1 MSNSNTNSK
10 PISQPRRY
18 PGRNRTEPNRF
29 MHQSTSGTKKQPKKQ
44 PKKQVKR
51 KRKDSSSTS
60 SHSSSRSSDNKEKN
74 IFIEELVKSWGLPAD
89 DIKEYLINNDY
100 TLSKARGIMQDFT
113 NLLKTESIRSGNT
126 QQVAERGIY
135 SNINTNCTRNLIKD
149 INDNKNICFCCGEPI
164 DIKST
169 DKACDH
175 VIPIIT
181 MLVTVE
187 PDTVPNNLHYIH
199 KSCNNKKSNFDIW
212 TVYKNIGRL
221 DGIFKKPIEQ
231 KIEEKNK
238 NNQALTYQNPNDRI
252 EKCKEIFMTILKS
265 IKIRTVSDMKFRK
278 DTVDHL
284 NKNVFGH
291 LQDYV
296 NHFLNPAIPAEI
308 LLKMGNDKKEI
319 KINLKAHKA
328 LEDKKAKIL
337 LDIEENKIKDMI
349 SAKKDKEPVAESP
362 AESSSRYSRGNSTKK
377 QKKSGNSVKKSGN
390 SVNGARTKRQKLSA
404 SNKLSAANTLLQISH
419 KLK

>member
-169 DKACDH
+169 YKACDH

-199 KSCNNKKSNFDIW
+199 RSCNSKKSNLDIW

>member
-10 PISQPRRY
+10 PIPPPRRS
-18 PGRNRTEPNRF
+18 GRNRTEPNRL
-29 MHQSTSGTKKQPKKQ
+29 MHQSTSGTKKQPKK
-44 PKKQVKR
+44 KSNKR
-51 KRKDSSSTS
+51 KRKDSSSSSSTS
-60 SHSSSRSSDNKEKN
+60 STSSNSSYNKEKN
-74 IFIEELVKSWGLPAD
+74 IFVNELVKSWDLPANV
-89 DIKEYLINNDY
+89 IKEYLIKNDY

-113 NLLKTESIRSGNT
+113 NLLKTESIRSGDT
-126 QQVAERGIY
+126 QQITERGIY
-135 SNINTNCTRNLIKD
+135 SNINTNCTKNLIKD

-181 MLVTVE
+181 MLVTVD

-231 KIEEKNK
+231 KIKEK
-238 NNQALTYQNPNDRI
+238 NNQALTYQEPNARI

-296 NHFLNPAIPAEI
+296 NHYLNPTIPAEI
-308 LLKMGNDKKEI
+308 LLKMGKDKKEI
-319 KINLKAHKA
+319 KINLEAHKALKAHKA
-328 LEDKKAKIL
+328 LEDNKAKIL

-349 SAKKDKEPVAESP
+349 SSKKYKEPVAESP

-377 QKKSGNSVKKSGN
+377 QKKSGN

-404 SNKLSAANTLLQISH
+404 SNKLSAANTLLQISQ

>member
-10 PISQPRRY
+10 PITPPRRN
-18 PGRNRTEPNRF
+18 PARNKTEPNRF
-29 MHQSTSGTKKQPKKQ
+29 MHQSTYGTKKQ

-60 SHSSSRSSDNKEKN
+60 STSSNSSDNKEKN
-74 IFIEELVKSWGLPAD
+74 IFINELVKSWDLPANV
-89 DIKEYLINNDY
+89 ITHYLINNNY
-100 TLSKARGIMQDFT
+100 ILSKARGIMQDFT
-113 NLLKTESIRSGNT
+113 KLLKTESIRSGNNK
-126 QQVAERGIY
+126 QMAERGIY
-135 SNINTNCTRNLIKD
+135 SGINTNCSKNLKHDIKL
-149 INDNKNICFCCGEPI
+149 NKNICFCCGEPV

-187 PDTVPNNLHYIH
+187 PDTVANNLHYIH
-199 KSCNNKKSNFDIW
+199 RSCNSKKSNLDIW

-221 DGIFKKPIEQ
+221 DGIFKEPIEQ

-265 IKIRTVSDMKFRK
+265 IKIRQVYDMKIRK
-278 DTVDHL
+278 DTVEYLHE
-284 NKNVFGH
+284 NVFGH

-296 NHFLNPAIPAEI
+296 NHFLNPTIAAEI

-319 KINLKAHKA
+319 KINLEAHKA
-328 LEDKKAKIL
+328 KI
-337 LDIEENKIKDMI
+337 ISQINANNIKDI
-349 SAKKDKEPVAESP
+349 KSARDSANASP
-362 AESSSRYSRGNSTKK
+362 SRYSRGNSTKK
-377 QKKSGNSVKKSGN
+377 QKKSGNSV
-390 SVNGARTKRQKLSA
+390 NGARTKRQKLSA
-404 SNKLSAANTLLQISH
+404 TNKLSAANTLADFAEIN
-419 KLK
+419 